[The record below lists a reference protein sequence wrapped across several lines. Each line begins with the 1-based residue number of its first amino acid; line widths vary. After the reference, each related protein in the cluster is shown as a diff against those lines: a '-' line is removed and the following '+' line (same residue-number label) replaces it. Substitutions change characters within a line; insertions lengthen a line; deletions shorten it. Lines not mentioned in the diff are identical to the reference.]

1 MTTSL
6 FDLTGRTALVTGSSR
21 GIGAVVADGLAREGA
36 TVVLHGRDAAA
47 LEERRA
53 ALAEEVGAERVRTT
67 VFDVTDHGEVVG
79 AITALEA
86 DGGIDVLVNNA
97 GVQHREPLL
106 DVAVAD
112 VERVLAT
119 NLLAPLVVGREVAR
133 AMVARGRGKIV
144 NVASVQSDLA
154 RASIGPYTAA
164 KGGLRNLT
172 RAMAAEWAGSG
183 VQVNAIAPGY
193 LATEMTRALVEDEEF
208 DAWLRARTPA
218 GRWGRPEE
226 LVGTV
231 VWLASGASDYV
242 NGQTVYVDGGM
253 TVVV

>member
-1 MTTSL
+1 MPTSL

-21 GIGAVVADGLAREGA
+21 GIGAVIADGLAREGA
-36 TVVLHGRDAAA
+36 TVVLHGRDP
-47 LEERRA
+47 EVVEQRRG
-53 ALAEEVGAERVRTT
+53 ALAAEVGDDRVRTT
-67 VFDVTDHGEVVG
+67 VFDVTDHDAVVA
-79 AITALEA
+79 AIAALEA
-86 DGGIDVLVNNA
+86 GGGIDVLVNNA
-97 GVQHREPLL
+97 GVQHREPLV
-106 DVAVAD
+106 DVSVAD
-112 VERVLAT
+112 FERVMAT
-119 NLLAPLVVGREVAR
+119 DLTGPFVVGREVAR
-133 AMVARGRGKIV
+133 EMLARGRGKIV

-172 RAMAAEWAGSG
+172 RAMAAEWAGAG
-183 VQVNAIAPGY
+183 LQVNAIAPGY
-193 LATEMTRALVEDEEF
+193 LATEMTEALVEDEAF

-231 VWLASGASDYV
+231 VWLASAASDYV